1 MSPNSD
7 FSIYNLPFGIFSRGR
22 TKRIGSRIGDYVID
36 LKSMHDAGFFE
47 GIIVEDV
54 FEKNFLNDFIQLG
67 KSVTN
72 RVRLIVQ
79 EELLLKDSSLKSNF
93 SLYFFDVSSVTMHL
107 PLKVG
112 DYTDF
117 YSSRHHA
124 ENVGRLFRGGD
135 NPLTENWIHMPIA
148 YHGRASSIV
157 VSGTEIVRP
166 EGQLTK
172 QNKVVFGPS
181 EKVDFELEFA
191 TVIGKSNQLGNS
203 IDISNS
209 EEYIFGFCLLNDWSA
224 RDIQSWEYKPLGP
237 FLGKNF
243 ATTISPWIV
252 TIEALK
258 SFRVSVSPKKK
269 VLPYLQMNHPESFD
283 INLKVHLNDQEITHT
298 NFSKMY
304 WTVHQ
309 QIAHHTVNGCNLQ
322 VGDVLG
328 SGTISDEKEKGSLL
342 EQTYNGEKPLKIKGE
357 LRTFVENGDTVS
369 LSGYAEKNGVKVGF
383 GEAVGTLKKRKNNE

>member
-1 MSPNSD
+1 M
-7 FSIYNLPFGIFSRGR
+7 Y
-22 TKRIGSRIGDYVID
+22 
-36 LKSMHDAGFFE
+36 DAGFFE
-47 GIIVEDV
+47 GIVVEEV
-54 FEKNFLNDFIQLG
+54 FEKSFLNDFIQLG

-79 EELLLKDSSLKSNF
+79 EELSLKDSSLRSNF

-124 ENVGRLFRGGD
+124 ENVGKLFRGEE
-135 NPLTENWIHMPIA
+135 NPLTENWLHMPIA

-166 EGQLTK
+166 EGQLIK

-203 IDISNS
+203 IDISHS

-258 SFRVSVSPKKK
+258 SFRVSVSTKKK
-269 VLPYLQMNHPESFD
+269 VLPYLQMNPPESFD
-283 INLKVHLNDQEITHT
+283 INLKVRLNDQEITHT

-322 VGDVLG
+322 VGDILG
-328 SGTISDEKEKGSLL
+328 SGTISDENEKGSLL

-357 LRTFVENGDTVS
+357 LRTFIENGDMVS

-383 GEAVGTLKKRKNNE
+383 GEAVGTLKRRKNNE

>member
-1 MSPNSD
+1 M
-7 FSIYNLPFGIFSRGR
+7 Y
-22 TKRIGSRIGDYVID
+22 
-36 LKSMHDAGFFE
+36 DAGFFE
-47 GIIVEDV
+47 GIVVEEV
-54 FEKNFLNDFIQLG
+54 FEKSFLNDFIQLG

-79 EELLLKDSSLKSNF
+79 EELSLKDSSLRSNF

-124 ENVGRLFRGGD
+124 ENVGRLFRGEE
-135 NPLTENWIHMPIA
+135 NPLTENWLHMPIA

-166 EGQLTK
+166 EGQLIK

-191 TVIGKSNQLGNS
+191 AVIGKSNQLGNS
-203 IDISNS
+203 IDISHS

-258 SFRVSVSPKKK
+258 SFRVSVSPKTK

>member
-1 MSPNSD
+1 M
-7 FSIYNLPFGIFSRGR
+7 Y
-22 TKRIGSRIGDYVID
+22 
-36 LKSMHDAGFFE
+36 DAGFFE
-47 GIIVEDV
+47 EIVVEDV
-54 FEKNFLNDFIQLG
+54 FEKNFLNDFIHLG

-72 RVRLIVQ
+72 KIRLIIQ
-79 EELLLKDSSLKSNF
+79 EELTLKDSSLRLNF
-93 SLYFFDVSSVTMHL
+93 DLYFFDDKSVTMHL

-124 ENVGRLFRGGD
+124 ENVGELFRGGD

-157 VSGTEIVRP
+157 VSGTEIIRP
-166 EGQLTK
+166 EGQLLK

-191 TVIGKSNQLGNS
+191 TVIGKSSQLGNPVE
-203 IDISNS
+203 ISDS

-252 TIEALK
+252 TIEALNL
-258 SFRVSVSPKKK
+258 FRVSVNPKKK
-269 VLPYLQMNHPESFD
+269 DLPYLQMHQPESFD
-283 INLKVHLNDQEITHT
+283 INLKVHLNNQEITHT

-309 QIAHHTVNGCNLQ
+309 QIAHHTVNGCNLK
-322 VGDVLG
+322 VGDIMG

-357 LRTFVENGDTVS
+357 IRTFIENGDTVS

-383 GEAVGTLKKRKNNE
+383 GHAVGTLKKRKKNE